1 MVETGEKPTD
11 GKGYRLYY
19 GTSADGRGYPLKIST
34 VFSIVEADTHLR
46 KIEQNPY
53 SFGHV
58 MIDCA
63 DGTEIR
69 YKKGN

>member
-1 MVETGEKPTD
+1 MEETGEKLT
-11 GKGYRLYY
+11 KGIPYRLYY
-19 GTSADGRGYPLKIST
+19 GTSEDGRGHPVKIST
-34 VFSIVEADTHLR
+34 VFSIVEANAHLL

-69 YKKGN
+69 YRKGN